1 MSIESLF
8 KTEVRI
14 ENRKIIYMLTA
25 QGNDITELRMIQFI
39 NDIDTMLKTF
49 YHKDVTN
56 IHLVFVVKNVKLP
69 SNFTLLDEFAQVFIK
84 HRAII
89 LEKLHFTVLQNENN
103 LFRIFFTIFKK
114 YYNPLKPLYLC
125 KTDEEVQECLHNQE
139 KRHEFNEIMN
149 QLNEKNE

>member
-14 ENRKIIYMLTA
+14 ENRKMIYMLTS

-39 NDIDTMLKTF
+39 NDIDSMLNTF
-49 YHKDVTN
+49 YHKDATN

-69 SNFTLLDEFAQVFIK
+69 SNFTLLDEFARVFVK
-84 HRAII
+84 HRKII
-89 LEKLHFTVLQNENN
+89 IEKLKFTVLQNENN

-114 YYNPLKPLYLC
+114 YYNPLKPLYLS

-139 KRHEFNEIMN
+139 KRKEFNEIMS